1 MISIKHYKPA
11 TVLVAIAALVGML
24 AVSTVAI
31 GSVHKALADDAKTI
45 TKTIRINNTGVNTP
59 QDTNQKQE
67 CQTAGETSAITNSC
81 TASSSNSVM
90 ESGGLLKK

>member
-31 GSVHKALADDAKTI
+31 GSVHKALAADTKTI

-59 QDTNQKQE
+59 QDTDQKQE
-67 CQTAGETSAITNSC
+67 CLTAGGTSSITGSC
-81 TASSSNSVM
+81 TASSTDTIT

>member
-31 GSVHKALADDAKTI
+31 GSVHKALAADTKTI
-45 TKTIRINNTGVNTP
+45 TKNVDNTGVNTP
-59 QDTNQKQE
+59 QDTDQKQE
-67 CQTAGETSAITNSC
+67 CLTAGGTSSITGSC
-81 TASSSNSVM
+81 TASSGNAVT